1 MLKYLESG
9 IDACAADEKKR
20 TALHFSAAQ
29 GNVLVGK
36 YQLILTISA
45 KTVFKI
51 FTQKDIMCFVYT
63 IMTNN
68 YVYNNFLLI

>member
-45 KTVFKI
+45 KTIFKI
-51 FTQKDIMCFVYT
+51 FTQKDMCFVYI

-68 YVYNNFLLI
+68 CVYYND